1 MPLPVHMKLKSVY
14 DNLSAMEKK
23 VADFIMNNPDAVPN
37 MIVSDIAE
45 CSGVSVP
52 TVIRL
57 SRKLGYTS
65 FRDFRVALAIS
76 QQLEDGDYIPISE
89 DDSDAQLV
97 HKVFSGSI
105 QALVETEK
113 SLNMEDLS
121 ELAELLCR
129 SRRVMLYGVG
139 ASGSLCRD
147 FNYMMNFL
155 NIVTVTTTE
164 PDMAK
169 IQAAHLGEGDVFIGI
184 SRSGTTNYTLEA
196 LDIAYDKGA
205 DCVFITN
212 YLNSPAKEKCRYFF
226 CTSRTEDQFAIGHRD
241 SNVPHYVLLMAL
253 YLLIARKKLSE
264 NNEGN
269 QFDFQC

>member
-1 MPLPVHMKLKSVY
+1 MPAHMKLRSIY
-14 DNLSAMEKK
+14 ENLSATEKK
-23 VADFIMNNPDAVPN
+23 VADFILNNPDAVPN

-57 SRKLGYTS
+57 SRKLGYSS
-65 FRDFRVALAIS
+65 FLDFRVALAIS
-76 QQLEDGDYIPISE
+76 HQVGDDDYVPISQ

-105 QALVETEK
+105 QALMETEK
-113 SLNMEDLS
+113 SLDVATMSQLTD
-121 ELAELLCR
+121 LLCT

-147 FNYMMNFL
+147 FNYMLNFL
-155 NIVTVTTTE
+155 DIVTVTTTE

-169 IQAAHLGEGDVFIGI
+169 IHAAHLEAGDVFFGI

-196 LDIAYDKGA
+196 LEIAHSKGA
-205 DCVFITN
+205 IRVFITN
-212 YLNSPAKEKCRYFF
+212 YLNSPAREKCEYFF
-226 CTSRTEDQFAIGHRD
+226 CTSRAADQMELGQRD

-253 YLLIARKKLSE
+253 YLLIARKKLPDK
-264 NNEGN
+264 NEGT

>member
-1 MPLPVHMKLKSVY
+1 MKLKSIY
-14 DNLSAMEKK
+14 DNLSATEKK

-57 SRKLGYTS
+57 SRKLGYSS
-65 FRDFRVALAIS
+65 FLDFRVALAIS
-76 QQLEDGDYIPISE
+76 QQLGDGDYIPISE
-89 DDSDAQLV
+89 SDSDAQLV

-105 QALVETEK
+105 QALMETEK
-113 SLNMEDLS
+113 SLDMEELS
-121 ELAELLCR
+121 ALVDLLCD

-147 FNYMMNFL
+147 FNYMLNFL
-155 NIVTVTTTE
+155 NILTITTTE

-169 IQAAHLGEGDVFIGI
+169 IHAAHLEKGDVFLGI
-184 SRSGTTNYTLEA
+184 SRSGITNYTLDA
-196 LDIAYDKGA
+196 LEIAHSKGA
-205 DCVFITN
+205 TCAFITN
-212 YLNSPAKEKCRYFF
+212 YLNSPAREKCKYFF
-226 CTSRTEDQFAIGHRD
+226 CTSRLEDQKLIGQRD

-253 YLLIARKKLSE
+253 YLLIARKKLPE
-264 NNEGN
+264 NNEGT
-269 QFDFQC
+269 QFEFQC